1 MTKEITT
8 TENASAFTDAAE
20 PAGSIPLLPLHA
32 PVHKVISSLGVDIRT
47 RQWYHGF
54 MTRREAEILCRK
66 DGQWLVRVADNQQ
79 VEVYCISVRFKGK
92 CFHTPLSK
100 TARSTYFVINDY
112 LCKDPMTLIQYHY
125 EFRIPLNPEGA
136 CLKDPVQRQTW
147 SLQIEQLKLGAKLG
161 HGEYGDVYAGELLLW
176 NGKYKVA
183 IKQSKATKLAS
194 DFKIALLREAFIMR
208 RLNHPHV
215 LRLFGVQTIQDPIM
229 IVFELAEGNSLDNK
243 LKNQDKPP
251 TPDEQE
257 RYVYEIVDGMQYL
270 ESQWVVH
277 KDLAARNCLIDAK
290 GSIKIGDFGLSI
302 IAENIPKTQKS
313 HGQAR
318 LPARWMAPEV
328 LVNPPDWSS
337 LSDVWSYGVV
347 IYEIYTFGTRPY
359 HKIKNQHIIRER
371 IRKGTLKLEVP
382 EPTPPYIAEVM
393 SKCFLPK
400 TLRPSFKKLKEE
412 LKLSSKYA
420 QETYMQAILSRLLWW
435 TN

>member
-1 MTKEITT
+1 MTTEIATA
-8 TENASAFTDAAE
+8 ENASAFTGSTE
-20 PAGSIPLLPLHA
+20 PAETIPLLPLHT
-32 PVHKVISSLGVDIRT
+32 PVQKVIDSLGVDIRT

-66 DGQWLVRVADNQQ
+66 DGQWLVRVAHNQQ
-79 VEVYCISVRFKGK
+79 VEVYCISVKFNGEY
-92 CFHTPLSK
+92 FHIPVLK
-100 TARSTYFVINDY
+100 TAHNTFFVINDF

-161 HGEYGDVYAGELLLW
+161 HGEFSDVNAGELMLW
-176 NGKYKVA
+176 DGKYKVA
-183 IKQSKATKLAS
+183 IKRIKATKLANDS
-194 DFKIALLREAFIMR
+194 KIALLREAFIMR

-229 IVFELAEGNSLDNK
+229 IVLELADGNSLKKK
-243 LKNQDKPP
+243 LKNQEKPP

-277 KDLAARNCLIDAK
+277 KDLAARNCFLDAK
-290 GSIKIGDFGLSI
+290 GSIKIGDFG
-302 IAENIPKTQKS
+302 
-313 HGQAR
+313 
-318 LPARWMAPEV
+318 
-328 LVNPPDWSS
+328 
-337 LSDVWSYGVV
+337 
-347 IYEIYTFGTRPY
+347 
-359 HKIKNQHIIRER
+359 

-400 TLRPSFKKLKEE
+400 ADRPSFEKLKEE
-412 LKLSSKYA
+412 LKLSSKYG
-420 QETYMQAILSRLLWW
+420 QETFVEKLGKIQA
-435 TN
+435 